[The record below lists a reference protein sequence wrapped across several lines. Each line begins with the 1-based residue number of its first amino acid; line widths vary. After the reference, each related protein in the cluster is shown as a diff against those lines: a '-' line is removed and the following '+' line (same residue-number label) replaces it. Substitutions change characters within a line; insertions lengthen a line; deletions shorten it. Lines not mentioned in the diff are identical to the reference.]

1 MYPAALA
8 LQKPQIFGGGERA
21 NLGRTIPLSCNWRGW
36 EKERFRKN
44 NSFVMQLRFII
55 MQINVYVLKKSMLKA
70 KNRFIYC
77 FYEINEVDK
86 PLPTLRKKEKI

>member
-1 MYPAALA
+1 
-8 LQKPQIFGGGERA
+8 
-21 NLGRTIPLSCNWRGW
+21 
-36 EKERFRKN
+36 
-44 NSFVMQLRFII
+44 MQLRFII